1 MSQGLLYGDLKYED
15 RRIRTIIAGAIIKH
29 FGLDVKIV
37 NPDEDQ
43 DRFRNFFPTGK
54 LPAFIGPGGYKLTE
68 VIAVCIYLI
77 QLAPEKDRND
87 FLGTN
92 LEEKAEVLMWLSF
105 VNCEMLTTIASIFK
119 PLKSQRNLDEGDILE
134 KLKYLNQ
141 LDGILELHLA
151 ENEYL
156 VGGRLTFADYFAAG
170 LLVRGF
176 NYLYGEKWR
185 EDHPHIMNWFLKLVE
200 SPFLKDV
207 FGEVTF
213 IDTPLQE
220 NLTENLLK

>member
-1 MSQGLLYGDLKYED
+1 MSQGTLYGDLKYDD
-15 RRIRTIIAGAIIKH
+15 RRIRTIISGAIIKH

-77 QLAPEKDRND
+77 QLAPEKDRD
-87 FLGTN
+87 DLLGTN

-119 PLKSQRNLDEGDILE
+119 PLKSKKSLDERDISD
-134 KLKYLNQ
+134 KLKYLSQ
-141 LDGILELHLA
+141 LEGILELHLA

-185 EDHPHIMNWFLKLVE
+185 ADHHYIMKWFLKLVV

-207 FGEVTF
+207 FGDVAF
-213 IDTPLQE
+213 IDIPLQE
-220 NLTENLLK
+220 KITRNTK